1 MQKRQRRETQGDD
14 AKTSVRLVV
23 VMLHCLGGVMVS
35 AEHLEWREGI
45 GRAPTDAQGGQ
56 QGGRRGE
63 AGWQTVVMVRTAAQV
78 GLLTGKVLRLKLGT
92 STQHWCMEQCF
103 GQTTMEL
110 LNKHNLPAE
119 HVWRVVADESSQ
131 EWSEPLAR
139 TTTCRKA
146 AKVEDQ
152 RLHWHATKLEDTK
165 HHIASFGHEWEQR

>member
-45 GRAPTDAQGGQ
+45 GRVPTDAQGGQ

-63 AGWQTVVMVRTAAQV
+63 AGWQTAVMVGTAAQV
-78 GLLTGKVLRLKLGT
+78 GPLTGNLLRLKLGT
-92 STQHWCMEQCF
+92 STQHWCMEQRF
-103 GQTTMEL
+103 GQTIMEL

-131 EWSEPLAR
+131 EWTEPLAR
-139 TTTCRKA
+139 KTTCRKA

-152 RLHWHATKLEDTK
+152 RLHWHATKLEGTK
-165 HHIASFGHEWEQR
+165 HHIASFGQEWEQR